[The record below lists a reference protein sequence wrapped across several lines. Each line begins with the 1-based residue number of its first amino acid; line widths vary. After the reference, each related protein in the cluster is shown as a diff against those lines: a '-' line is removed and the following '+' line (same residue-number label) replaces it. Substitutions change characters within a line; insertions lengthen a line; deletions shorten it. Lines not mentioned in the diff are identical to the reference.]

1 MEGNTS
7 RGLGLCDVLTIVFL
21 VLKLVGTIDWSWW
34 WVFSPTLIAL
44 GLYIVLL
51 VVAATISKIKKFL
64 NSD

>member
-21 VLKLVGTIDWSWW
+21 VLKLVGAIDWSWW

-44 GLYIVLL
+44 GLYVVLR
-51 VVAATISKIKKFL
+51 VVAAIISK
-64 NSD
+64 D

>member
-21 VLKLVGTIDWSWW
+21 VLKLVGAIDWAWW

-44 GLYIVLL
+44 GLYVVLL
-51 VVAATISKIKKFL
+51 VVAAILKKF
-64 NSD
+64 

>member
-21 VLKLVGTIDWSWW
+21 VLKLVGAIDWSWW

-44 GLYIVLL
+44 GLYVVLL
-51 VVAATISKIKKFL
+51 VVAAILKKF
-64 NSD
+64 

>member
-21 VLKLVGTIDWSWW
+21 VLKLVGVIDWSWW

-51 VVAATISKIKKFL
+51 VVAAILKKF
-64 NSD
+64 

>member
-21 VLKLVGTIDWSWW
+21 VLKLVGAIDLSWW

-44 GLYIVLL
+44 GLYVVLL
-51 VVAATISKIKKFL
+51 VVAAIISK
-64 NSD
+64 D

>member
-21 VLKLVGTIDWSWW
+21 VLKLVGVIDWSWW

-44 GLYIVLL
+44 GLYVVVF
-51 VVAATISKIKKFL
+51 VVAAIISK
-64 NSD
+64 D

>member
-21 VLKLVGTIDWSWW
+21 VLKLVGVIDWSWW
-34 WVFSPTLIAL
+34 WVFSPYSDRAWAV
-44 GLYIVLL
+44 YR
-51 VVAATISKIKKFL
+51 VARGCSNIKKIL

>member
-21 VLKLVGTIDWSWW
+21 VLKLVGAIDWSWW

-44 GLYIVLL
+44 GLYVVLL
-51 VVAATISKIKKFL
+51 VVTAILKK
-64 NSD
+64 N

>member
-51 VVAATISKIKKFL
+51 VVAATISK
-64 NSD
+64 D